1 MAFFA
6 LFMCPGNHWIAMWV
20 LSCWGLTV
28 GMGQPETL
36 CERSG
41 SLKWGGDGLSLN
53 GVLRLGFMGGQA
65 IPSRAG
71 KRVFRLPVL
80 FW

>member
-1 MAFFA
+1 MLGAF
-6 LFMCPGNHWIAMWV
+6 V
-20 LSCWGLTV
+20 LGVIGWD
-28 GMGQPETL
+28 GQPETL